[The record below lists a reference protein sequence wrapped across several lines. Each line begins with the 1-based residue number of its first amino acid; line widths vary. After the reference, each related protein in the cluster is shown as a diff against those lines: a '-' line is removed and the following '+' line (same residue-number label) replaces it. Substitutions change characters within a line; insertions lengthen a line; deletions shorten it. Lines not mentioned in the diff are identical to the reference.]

1 MNNWKHHAYIIECN
15 KEKIQNVIDVV
26 SFTYVS
32 LNNENNKASNPDQ
45 VAGKQVLN
53 HGFENKVEVSHFS
66 FDTCGI
72 EESRQLVSASIK
84 TTFNGQK
91 ERLLCVS
98 VESITH
104 EAQNALLKFFEEPS
118 EGLKILLFLP
128 NGYPILPTLRSRVE
142 YIDEGSY
149 ERYGIIAERSENAEN
164 ADNTESA
171 KKSVN
176 GSLPSKSNEMAV
188 LYKKFYKDMNLKDK
202 IKFVDDLAESV
213 SDDKKTK
220 SDVLSFLK
228 EIELLIQEDIRN
240 DVKNNFKNRKAL
252 LRKAESV
259 MRAEEYIFD
268 QSASV
273 KMILEGVAIA

>member
-1 MNNWKHHAYIIECN
+1 
-15 KEKIQNVIDVV
+15 
-26 SFTYVS
+26 
-32 LNNENNKASNPDQ
+32 
-45 VAGKQVLN
+45 
-53 HGFENKVEVSHFS
+53 
-66 FDTCGI
+66 
-72 EESRQLVSASIK
+72 
-84 TTFNGQK
+84 
-91 ERLLCVS
+91 
-98 VESITH
+98 
-104 EAQNALLKFFEEPS
+104 
-118 EGLKILLFLP
+118 
-128 NGYPILPTLRSRVE
+128 
-142 YIDEGSY
+142 
-149 ERYGIIAERSENAEN
+149 
-164 ADNTESA
+164 
-171 KKSVN
+171 
-176 GSLPSKSNEMAV
+176 
-188 LYKKFYKDMNLKDK
+188 MNLKDK